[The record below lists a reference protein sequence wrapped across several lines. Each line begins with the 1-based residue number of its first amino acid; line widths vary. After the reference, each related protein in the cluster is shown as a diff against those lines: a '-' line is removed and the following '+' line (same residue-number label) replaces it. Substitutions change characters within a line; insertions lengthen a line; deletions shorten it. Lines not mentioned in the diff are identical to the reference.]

1 MFDIGWSEMAI
12 LLLVALIVIGPKD
25 LPKVARTVGRWVGKA
40 RAMARDF
47 QRSLEDMAREAELDE
62 IRKEIDKVG
71 RERIDVGR
79 SLAKAVDPDGELSS
93 ALDPTAPA
101 KNKTAP
107 EGAEPPAGTGGAE
120 PSREAP
126 AAADET
132 AAAPTAAAE
141 RR

>member
-25 LPKVARTVGRWVGKA
+25 LPKVARSIGRWVGKA

-101 KNKTAP
+101 EKRQGARAPSGDAAP
-107 EGAEPPAGTGGAE
+107 EAGSSEPSGGAVE
-120 PSREAP
+120 PTPASTASAP
-126 AAADET
+126 
-132 AAAPTAAAE
+132 E